1 MKIKSHTMMAV
12 VLMLLLNVSLVTN
25 VGAAKADDSLCCY
38 DEATYTEQ
46 MEKDMEKLDKLYLQY
61 ADKSTPTG
69 KAEKAK
75 REYFK
80 ISRVL
85 LSNMNAKFDKLD
97 PKTGAALSH
106 SELLLINHVQVMLL
120 DMLTNIHE
128 SAYLLDESDY

>member
-12 VLMLLLNVSLVTN
+12 VLMLLLNASLVTN
-25 VGAAKADDSLCCY
+25 AGAAKADDSLCCY
-38 DEATYTEQ
+38 DEATYTDQ
-46 MEKDMEKLDKLYLQY
+46 MEKDMERLDKLYLLY

-80 ISRVL
+80 IARVI

-106 SELLLINHVQVMLL
+106 SELLLMNHVQVMLL